1 MRTRSFGWLVFCTS
15 WMLAAIVAAPRPAA
29 AQCTM
34 MGGGGG
40 HDHSAMHG
48 RDSRKPSGSQ
58 KKLQQSIDRLLS
70 DDEGRAMLADALLND
85 RAFMKG
91 LLQRVATIPE
101 WNPIPARP
109 LAPGSPGDS
118 LESAAPVAPPA
129 AAELY
134 VCPMHSDVTSS
145 KPGACPKCGMT
156 LVRTTADHTH

>member
-1 MRTRSFGWLVFCTS
+1 
-15 WMLAAIVAAPRPAA
+15 
-29 AQCTM
+29 
-34 MGGGGG
+34 
-40 HDHSAMHG
+40 
-48 RDSRKPSGSQ
+48 
-58 KKLQQSIDRLLS
+58 
-70 DDEGRAMLADALLND
+70 MLADALLND

-118 LESAAPVAPPA
+118 LESAAPVAPRA
-129 AAELY
+129 AAELS